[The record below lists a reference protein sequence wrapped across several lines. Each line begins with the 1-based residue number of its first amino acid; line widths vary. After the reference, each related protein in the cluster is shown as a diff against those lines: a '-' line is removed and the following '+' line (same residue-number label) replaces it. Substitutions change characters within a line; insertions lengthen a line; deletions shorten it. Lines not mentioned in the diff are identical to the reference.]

1 MKLILENWRTY
12 CEEDF
17 VMLYE
22 SYEKGTITE
31 ERLLMLWE
39 GNVNREYEQM
49 LNEGIMDILAI
60 GYEKGKQL
68 VGKAKEVYDNAV
80 AKVGDFYI
88 KLLNQAWLLT
98 QKVKQG
104 LQKVA
109 SVLRS
114 VYDKVSVFCDKHPI
128 FCQVVKI
135 FLAMLAITAVMV
147 LFSNGAEAAIRS
159 PINGRVVNDV
169 GVDAIKGMLLDAAQD
184 APMANQEVQESFVE
198 AYRWLEKAHAS
209 KNVVDLAQ
217 SNEAGAKLVVK
228 MFDNLKLVNED
239 PTLSDFIKDN
249 WYVEMVLKGREVV
262 ETTTQ
267 VTREVYETGKGH
279 ETTYIEF
286 TSLAGP
292 R

>member
-1 MKLILENWRTY
+1 MENWRTY

-22 SYEKGTITE
+22 SYEKGSITE

-39 GNVNREYEQM
+39 ENVNREYEQM

-68 VGKAKEVYDNAV
+68 VGKAKEVYDNAM
-80 AKVGDFYI
+80 AKVGDFYM
-88 KLLNQAWLLT
+88 KLLNQAWLLG

-104 LQKVA
+104 LQKIA
-109 SVLRS
+109 SVLKS
-114 VYDKVSVFCDKHPI
+114 VYDKVSAFCDKHPI

-135 FLAMLAITAVMV
+135 FLAMLAITAVMM
-147 LFSNGAEAAIRS
+147 LFSSGAEAAIAS
-159 PINGRVVNDV
+159 PNNPSKIINDTGI
-169 GVDAIKGMLLDAAQD
+169 DAIKGMLLEGAQE
-184 APMANQEVQESFVE
+184 APMADQKSQEMYLEG
-198 AYRWLEKAHAS
+198 YRWLEKAHAS
-209 KNVVDLAQ
+209 KNVVDLTQ
-217 SNEAGAKLVVK
+217 STEAGAKTVAKMYEFIQEVVDNKAIPDASKK
-228 MFDNLKLVNED
+228 MFF
-239 PTLSDFIKDN
+239 SDLIR
-249 WYVEMVLKGREVV
+249 KGQQVV

>member
-169 GVDAIKGMLLDAAQD
+169 GVDAIKGMLLDTAQD